1 MNKESFLKILKNGLN
16 DFPEGELSD
25 ILFYYKDYFDSAIE
39 QGKNYDEIINEL
51 GDPYD
56 IVKNYRYNKENPILS
71 QSIVVSD
78 SSDNSQ
84 DSGNFKSKNNYEKN
98 SYINKKKNNHSS
110 NLIVSLLIIALSFIL
125 LGPSILG
132 AVGVIGSIFLAVIV
146 SSFSLS
152 VAGTITLI
160 GKVVHGIGLTI
171 LPEFIVD
178 FPNSVLAFSVLG
190 SIFLFVFSVLLLY
203 YFIKLLI
210 HLSKKFFN
218 WSSRKIRGKDN
229 GKQKNN

>member
-1 MNKESFLKILKNGLN
+1 MSKEEFLEILKNGLN

-25 ILFYYKDYFDSAIE
+25 ILFYYKDYFDLAIE
-39 QGKNYDEIINEL
+39 EGKNYNEIINEL
-51 GDPYD
+51 GDPHD
-56 IVKNYRYNKENPILS
+56 IVRKYRYNKENPILS
-71 QSIVVSD
+71 PSIVVNDYSN
-78 SSDNSQ
+78 NSQ
-84 DSGNFKSKNNYEKN
+84 DSGNFKSKDNYEKN
-98 SYINKKKNNHSS
+98 SYIHKKKKNPG
-110 NLIVSLLIIALSFIL
+110 NLIVSLLIIVLSFIL
-125 LGPSILG
+125 LAPSILG

-152 VAGTITLI
+152 IAGTITLI

-190 SIFLFVFSVLLLY
+190 SIFLFIFSVLLLY

-210 HLSKKFFN
+210 RWSKKFLN
-218 WSSRKIRGKDN
+218 WSSRKIKEER
-229 GKQKNN
+229 

>member
-1 MNKESFLKILKNGLN
+1 MSKEEFLEILKNGLN

-25 ILFYYKDYFDSAIE
+25 ILFYYKDYFDLAIE

-56 IVKNYRYNKENPILS
+56 IVRKYRYNKENSMLNPSLLVTN
-71 QSIVVSD
+71 SI
-78 SSDNSQ
+78 DNSQ
-84 DSGNFKSKNNYEKN
+84 DSGTFKSKDYYEKN
-98 SYINKKKNNHSS
+98 PYINKKKKNHSS
-110 NLIVSLLIIALSFIL
+110 NLVVSLLIIALSFVL
-125 LGPSILG
+125 LAPSILG
-132 AVGVIGSIFLAVIV
+132 AVGVVGSVFLAVIV

-152 VAGTITLI
+152 IAGTITLI
-160 GKVVHGIGLTI
+160 GKVVHGVGLTI

-190 SIFLFVFSVLLLY
+190 SIFLFIFSVLLLY

-210 HLSKKFFN
+210 HWSKKFFN
-218 WSSRKIRGKDN
+218 WSSRKIKGER
-229 GKQKNN
+229 

>member
-1 MNKESFLKILKNGLN
+1 MSKEEFLEILKNGLN

-25 ILFYYKDYFDSAIE
+25 ILFYYKDYFDLATE
-39 QGKNYDEIINEL
+39 QGKNYDDIVNEL

-56 IVKNYRYNKENPILS
+56 VVRKYRYNKENPILS
-71 QSIVVSD
+71 PSILVSD

-84 DSGNFKSKNNYEKN
+84 SSGNFNSKNNYEKN
-98 SYINKKKNNHSS
+98 SYIYKKNHSS
-110 NLIVSLLIIALSFIL
+110 NLIISLLIIGLSLIL

-132 AVGVIGSIFLAVIV
+132 VVGVIGSIFLAVIV

-152 VAGTITLI
+152 VAGTINLI

-190 SIFLFVFSVLLLY
+190 SIFLFIFSLLLLY

-210 HLSKKFFN
+210 HWSKKFFN
-218 WSSRKIRGKDN
+218 WSSRKIRGER
-229 GKQKNN
+229 

>member
-1 MNKESFLKILKNGLN
+1 MSKEEFLEILKNGLN

-25 ILFYYKDYFDSAIE
+25 ILFYYKDYFDLATE
-39 QGKNYDEIINEL
+39 QGKNYDDIVNEL

-56 IVKNYRYNKENPILS
+56 VVRKYRYNKENPILS
-71 QSIVVSD
+71 PSIVVSD

-84 DSGNFKSKNNYEKN
+84 SSGNFNSKNNYEKN
-98 SYINKKKNNHSS
+98 SYIYKKKKNHSS
-110 NLIVSLLIIALSFIL
+110 NLITSLLIIALSLIL

-132 AVGVIGSIFLAVIV
+132 VVGVIGSIFLAVIV

-190 SIFLFVFSVLLLY
+190 SIFLFIFSLLLLY

-210 HLSKKFFN
+210 HWSKKFFN
-218 WSSRKIRGKDN
+218 WSSRKIRGER
-229 GKQKNN
+229 